1 MANYANLLATIAAN
15 IYTNGNQ
22 EVTAAMVKSAM
33 NTAVASLGT
42 GYQFMGV
49 AHPADTPSGYED
61 LRAFWLAGEAGTY
74 TNFGGL
80 SVAEG
85 EVAVLKYDTA
95 WHKDVTGA
103 ATAAQVSELQQNFI
117 VETELLSTEL
127 SPASA
132 NTSAAFAFATGKKYV
147 IDVTWAYTS
156 GYLASVAVRKGNNPL
171 VRISNY
177 FVASGSASFE
187 YTANDDYTAI
197 YIISGGSPI
206 AGTVDVSIKEMRVVT
221 VPEILNKIDE
231 VENQKISVEKLEG
244 VAKGAVL
251 EAAGRLGYTVEVDG
265 AATYASL
272 QGSDFVA
279 PIPIG
284 ATIKNNGVKVGL
296 FSDATLSTR
305 HDIANGQTWVA
316 TFEINVIRTLETAGD
331 VRLEID
337 TRVQLLDGLE
347 IDGETI
353 KKDSVNI
360 DRLSFV
366 ETGTNIYNKDAD
378 PDFAAG
384 KYLNQWGSLNDNS
397 SYNTSGYIKVEPQ
410 ASYSYIL
417 DGSLRFMM
425 EYDEN
430 FQAITSS
437 YSQNIITFT
446 TSENARYVRLTFY
459 ANAKEFLCK
468 GSTPKPYEDY
478 KIFIPSEY
486 LQTGASGSELPFFLP
501 KHIYVANGRTIEIYY
516 NQVLLNADR
525 YNIQATCPIG
535 KALERKFQIIGDST
549 HIGNTYTLSL
559 VAYNDAGDVVA
570 SGTSTIHI
578 VSNTISASKNVL
590 PVGDSLT
597 NAKPWLSE
605 LHTLSANFNT
615 VGTRQGIH
623 EGRSGASVSTYTN
636 VSGGIV
642 YDYDNQYSDNSVP
655 VFNSSAS
662 YGIGDKVK
670 IAHTFG
676 NGTSGYR
683 YWVFKQAHSPGAF
696 VESEAYCYS
705 GGNPF
710 YDYVNNKI
718 SFSFYRSFFGINYD
732 AIILYLGTN
741 GINLDPETNPN
752 GALGIK
758 NLIEYIRED
767 EPTTPIVVIN
777 TIFRSNQ
784 NGIGNQG
791 NTDGYVAQSAYKFNE
806 DKKVLLLAKA
816 VDDLCGSMSNV
827 YLCPVGFTHDSKYNF
842 GNNKVQVNPRLTST
856 EDVFELQ
863 PSDSVHPQNP
873 GYMQMADEMFSTL
886 CAIFGN

>member
-1 MANYANLLATIAAN
+1 M
-15 IYTNGNQ
+15 
-22 EVTAAMVKSAM
+22 K
-33 NTAVASLGT
+33 
-42 GYQFMGV
+42 
-49 AHPADTPSGYED
+49 
-61 LRAFWLAGEAGTY
+61 
-74 TNFGGL
+74 
-80 SVAEG
+80 
-85 EVAVLKYDTA
+85 
-95 WHKDVTGA
+95 
-103 ATAAQVSELQQNFI
+103 VS
-117 VETELLSTEL
+117 
-127 SPASA
+127 
-132 NTSAAFAFATGKKYV
+132 
-147 IDVTWAYTS
+147 
-156 GYLASVAVRKGNNPL
+156 
-171 VRISNY
+171 SNY
-177 FVASGSASFE
+177 YNASGSDTFE
-187 YTANDDYTAI
+187 YTADDDYTAI
-197 YIISGGSPI
+197 YVLSGGTTI
-206 AGTVDVSIKEMRVVT
+206 DGTIELSVTEKAEVTMSDVITE
-221 VPEILNKIDE
+221 IDE
-231 VENQKISVEKLEG
+231 VRNEKIPLEKLEG
-244 VAKGAVL
+244 IAKSATTD
-251 EAAGRLGYTVEVDG
+251 AAKCLGYTVEVDNLP
-265 AATYASL
+265 TYTNL
-272 QGSDFVA
+272 QNGDFIA
-279 PIPIG
+279 PIPVG
-284 ATIKNNGVKVGL
+284 AIIKNNGIKVGL
-296 FSDATLSTR
+296 FSDVSLTTR
-305 HDIANGQTWVA
+305 KDIANGQTWTA
-316 TFEINVIRTLETAGD
+316 TFEVNVVRTLETSGN
-331 VRLEID
+331 VRLAID
-337 TRVQLLDGLE
+337 TRTELFNGVE
-347 IDGETI
+347 VDGETI

-378 PDFAAG
+378 PDFATG
-384 KYLNQWGSLNDNS
+384 KYLSQYGSLSDNS
-397 SYNTSGYIKVEPQ
+397 SYNTSGYIKVEPNT
-410 ASYSYIL
+410 SYSYIP
-417 DGSLRFMM
+417 SINLRFML
-425 EYDEN
+425 EFNEN

-437 YSQNIITFT
+437 YSQNLKTFT

-459 ANAKEFLCK
+459 ATAKEFLCK
-468 GSTPKPYEDY
+468 GGTPKPYEDY
-478 KIFIPSEY
+478 KIFIPNEY
-486 LQTGASGSELPFFLP
+486 LQTDAPGGELPFFLP

-535 KALERKFQIIGDST
+535 KALERKFQIIGDTS

-559 VAYNDAGDVVA
+559 VAYNDAGEVVA

-597 NAKPWLSE
+597 NGKPWLSE
-605 LHTLSANFNT
+605 LHTLSDNLNT

-623 EGRSGASVSTYTN
+623 EGRSGANVSTYTN

-642 YDYDNQYSDNSVP
+642 YDYDNYYNDNSVP
-655 VFNSSAS
+655 VFDASAS
-662 YGIGDKVK
+662 YDIGDKVK

-696 VESEAYCYS
+696 NESEAYCYS

-710 YDYVNNKI
+710 YDYVNDKI

-732 AIILYLGTN
+732 AIILFLGTN

-758 NLIEYIRED
+758 NLIELIRED
-767 EPTTPIVVIN
+767 EPTTPILVIN

-791 NTDGYVAQSAYKFNE
+791 NTDGYVAQIAYKFNE

-863 PSDSVHPQNP
+863 PSDSVHPQTP

-886 CAIFGN
+886 CAVFGS